1 MSDRSGMKMPK
12 TSDED
17 KAAFRALV
25 PEDERVSVKPMFGSL
40 AAFAAGQMFMGVL
53 GSDIMLR
60 LGDEDRRQALAAGSA
75 LFEVMPGR
83 PMREYVT
90 VPNWRENQAR
100 VSELAALSMSYALSL
115 PPKEAKAA
123 KKK

>member
-1 MSDRSGMKMPK
+1 MGDRSGMEMPS
-12 TSDED
+12 TTAQD

-40 AAFAAGQMFMGVL
+40 AAFANTHMFMGIL
-53 GSDIMLR
+53 GGEIMVR
-60 LGDEDRRQALAAGSA
+60 LGETDRQAALDAGSS
-75 LFEVMPGR
+75 LFEVTPGR

-90 VPNWRENQAR
+90 VPEWRTNPAR
-100 VSELAALSMSYALSL
+100 VHELAALAVEYALSL
-115 PPKEAKAA
+115 PPKAA

>member
-1 MSDRSGMKMPK
+1 MTDRSGMSMPK
-12 TSDED
+12 TTDED

-40 AAFAAGQMFMGVL
+40 AAFVAGQMFMGVL
-53 GSDIMLR
+53 GNDIMIR
-60 LGDEDRRQALAAGSA
+60 LGDEDRQQALAAGST
-75 LFEVMPGR
+75 LFEPMPGR

-90 VPNWRENQAR
+90 VPDWRENGTRAR
-100 VSELAALSMSYALSL
+100 ELAALSMNYALSL
-115 PPKEAKAA
+115 PPKEAKT

>member
-1 MSDRSGMKMPK
+1 MPK
-12 TSDED
+12 TTDDD

-25 PEDERVSVKPMFGSL
+25 PEDERVSVRPMFGSL
-40 AAFAAGQMFMGVL
+40 AAFADGQMFMGVL
-53 GSDIMLR
+53 GTGVMIR
-60 LGDEDRRQALAAGSA
+60 LGDKDRQRALSAGSD

-100 VSELAALSMSYALSL
+100 VRELAALSMNYALSL
-115 PPKEAKAA
+115 PPKEAKT